1 MLSRFSLA
9 DRKEA
14 LLVLMSVG
22 VPEIAFELTDLVVV
36 HRHGPEVVKQAIF
49 GIEERVGRS
58 RLFQRCEHSLQQLLI
73 EDRTFEH
80 IGRNAVVY
88 EGPVGFSIR
97 KLLAK
102 NILVD
107 NERNEIDAT
116 QTGEIGAS
124 SCTYIDLEEIV
135 FAGARIV
142 FDVEVSISLILRSL
156 QEFASVL
163 DDGGLTF
170 AQNAKWVTK
179 RGGAVI
185 LKGSDA
191 ARYRNQVSFCI
202 AEGVEN
208 AQRFVATGDEVLNQ
222 EIAIVVRGAP
232 RPATP
237 VQALRAF
244 RSRKLFV
251 CGQHPHFGTSWCRR
265 ALLHRGKEKHRAEA
279 FQGLRCLR

>member
-1 MLSRFSLA
+1 MLSRFSLT

-102 NILVD
+102 NIPLD
-107 NERNEIDAT
+107 MKLPTSTSAT
-116 QTGEIGAS
+116 
-124 SCTYIDLEEIV
+124 L
-135 FAGARIV
+135 
-142 FDVEVSISLILRSL
+142 
-156 QEFASVL
+156 
-163 DDGGLTF
+163 
-170 AQNAKWVTK
+170 W
-179 RGGAVI
+179 
-185 LKGSDA
+185 
-191 ARYRNQVSFCI
+191 
-202 AEGVEN
+202 
-208 AQRFVATGDEVLNQ
+208 
-222 EIAIVVRGAP
+222 
-232 RPATP
+232 
-237 VQALRAF
+237 
-244 RSRKLFV
+244 
-251 CGQHPHFGTSWCRR
+251 
-265 ALLHRGKEKHRAEA
+265 
-279 FQGLRCLR
+279 